1 MKTLKTIITF
11 FAAALVLASCDRK
24 DEDLIE
30 PRDPSD
36 FPIVILLSDEEDG
49 DMEDNDE
56 VGIGLEILPVWDEAT
71 RDLEG
76 KIPTPNTDLRISF
89 EVFNPSGFSSFGE
102 YILGG
107 DAIYEIDD
115 CTDSSDEGIDL
126 NFAFDASAG
135 TGSFDWPAGVE
146 ELEIVLEVNESAF
159 DDAIA
164 NTEERGFSLRII
176 AIEGAGA
183 GTDVRLNRDI
193 EYTYFAL
200 DDESLF
206 GEWELDFS
214 NPDQFAA
221 FTALF
226 NQLNEDLPGLSISDI
241 EAVEFEFDI
250 EAMVV
255 KVVLLETFEDECEP
269 GEFENEELEVEAEY
283 DFGFDE
289 LFGAQS
295 GELEFEGEAEFDGVP
310 EEFTLAGN
318 FQIESDGTLTL
329 TLSGETENGEINEQT
344 LVLNR

>member
-1 MKTLKTIITF
+1 MKILKTLLIIS
-11 FAAALVLASCDRK
+11 AASLALASCDRK

-30 PRDPSD
+30 PRDPND

-49 DMEDNDE
+49 DLEDNDE
-56 VGIGLEILPVWDEAT
+56 VGIALEILPVWDEAT

-76 KIPTPNTDLRISF
+76 KIPTPNSDLRISF
-89 EVFNPSGFSSFGE
+89 EVFDPSGFSSFGD

-115 CTDSSDEGIDL
+115 CTDSNDEGIDL
-126 NFAFDASAG
+126 NFTFDASAG

-146 ELEIVLEVNESAF
+146 ELEIALELNESTF
-159 DDAIA
+159 DDDVA
-164 NTEERGFSLRII
+164 NSEERGFSFRIT

-183 GTDVRLNRDI
+183 GTDVRINRDI

-200 DDESLF
+200 DDESIF
-206 GEWELDFS
+206 GDWELDFS
-214 NPDQFAA
+214 DLGQFAA

-226 NQLNEDLPGLSISDI
+226 NQLNEDLPDVSTSDI
-241 EAVEFEFDI
+241 EAIEFEFNI

-255 KVVLLETFEDECEP
+255 KVVLSETSEDECEP
-269 GEFENEELEVEAEY
+269 GEFENEELEIEAEY

-289 LFGAQS
+289 LFGVQS
-295 GELEFEGEAEFDGVP
+295 GDLEFEGEAEFDGIP

-318 FQIESDGTLTL
+318 FQIEPDGTLTL
-329 TLSGETENGEINEQT
+329 TLSGETENGEISEQT